1 MITRT
6 RTSSS
11 ARMERRINARLDAY
25 LVGFK
30 NAISSQFEAVRQKH
44 VAASSATNA
53 TTIHKDYAEIMAFI
67 YSADKLK
74 LSKEDFM
81 KRKRIKNVVPVYDR
95 CHAKR
100 ANGEQCTRR
109 KKDGGA
115 CCGTHAKGIPHG
127 MFDILEPAVT
137 SIKVD
142 TWVQDIKGIMYHI
155 DSEGNVYD
163 PEDIVA
169 NTMNPNIIAKY
180 AKNTKGEFIIP
191 AFTPAFNP

>member
-1 MITRT
+1 MHDNQTP
-6 RTSSS
+6 SS
-11 ARMERRINARLDAY
+11 AQTPMERRINARIDAY
-25 LVGFK
+25 LIAFK
-30 NAISSQFEAVRQKH
+30 NDISALFEAVRQKH
-44 VAASSATNA
+44 DHTATPSEL
-53 TTIHKDYAEIMAFI
+53 IHKDYAEIMAFI

-81 KRKRIKNVVPVYDR
+81 KRKRIKNMVPVYDR

-109 KKDGGA
+109 KKDGCA
-115 CCGTHAKGIPHG
+115 CCGTHTKGIPHG
-127 MFDILEPAVT
+127 MFDILEPATT

-155 DSEGNVYD
+155 DSLGNVYD

-169 NTMNPNIIAKY
+169 NTVNPHVIAKY
-180 AKNTKGEFIIP
+180 VKNAKGEYSIP
-191 AFTPAFNP
+191 TFNP